1 MGRVHADERA
11 GIRNWMTA
19 IHGADWD
26 EGGRGPRG
34 RAAASQET
42 VKRKKKEIFLNT
54 ITEIM
59 DVLADLNGPN
69 LSELPEVK

>member
-11 GIRNWMTA
+11 ETRNGATVKKLWMTA

-26 EGGRGPRG
+26 EGERGPRS

-54 ITEIM
+54 ITAM
-59 DVLADLNGPN
+59 
-69 LSELPEVK
+69 